1 MTTKTID
8 LEPTWKSIYN
18 AVRHGN
24 LPPEELHKAVVVAD
38 VVRQAQKRGETITF
52 HPDGTTTTS
61 TQNIF
66 FYTTIYCICFAIV
79 MTNPLVSLQNKDE
92 KNYLLLDE
100 NRTAMRYVCVGLFSK
115 PILSYSLT
123 NLKLFLRIVYF
134 ELRYPYPF
142 RDWNYYRVTTIVA

>member
-1 MTTKTID
+1 MTAYVYLRDLAEDKQTDGFLGKGTEELKRVAAIWFSTKEVVVGEYYDKPRLEVNTKMTTKTID

-61 TQNIF
+61 TR
-66 FYTTIYCICFAIV
+66 
-79 MTNPLVSLQNKDE
+79 MK
-92 KNYLLLDE
+92 
-100 NRTAMRYVCVGLFSK
+100 
-115 PILSYSLT
+115 
-123 NLKLFLRIVYF
+123 
-134 ELRYPYPF
+134 
-142 RDWNYYRVTTIVA
+142 